1 MSDDEKS
8 SDKGGGGNGF
18 ADLPAHSMIGVLER
32 MLAALEAKAR
42 PIQEEIQVV
51 KQLLRNLEDS
61 QFLEERRQK
70 RAEARQALP
79 SA

>member
-8 SDKGGGGNGF
+8 SDKGGGNGL
-18 ADLPAHSMIGVLER
+18 ADLPSHSMISVLER

-42 PIQEEIQVV
+42 PIQEEIQVL

-61 QFLEERRQK
+61 QFLEDRRQK
-70 RAEARQALP
+70 RAEARQNLR

>member
-8 SDKGGGGNGF
+8 SDKGGGSAL
-18 ADLPAHSMIGVLER
+18 ADLPSHSMISVLER

-42 PIQEEIQVV
+42 PIQEEIQVL

-61 QFLEERRQK
+61 QFLEDRRQK
-70 RAEARQALP
+70 RAEARQNLR